1 MKRGRHGTEDR
12 LQPLAIRG
20 DLSAKPIPVP
30 LVFYQFNVQAAF
42 ITSLQGGSPPPPK
55 KILPLPAEQV
65 RVVFL
70 SKREGRLVLD
80 LQSHSAL
87 RASHCLAPL
96 FVRCLPREK
105 GPAKGVGRGA
115 KLGSRRVP
123 GVCTS
128 PSTHYGHFSSKRLCN
143 LMVVICTRVS
153 SVETNTV
160 KMLLLWCGGG
170 GGVAGGHTF
179 LYAAEIFKIL
189 TNCEHPGRN
198 DNKREKKKNEQLCV
212 IFFL

>member
-42 ITSLQGGSPPPPK
+42 ITSLQGGSPPPV
-55 KILPLPAEQV
+55 LPLPAEQV

-87 RASHCLAPL
+87 RASIVWLLSLFGACRERRGRLKGWDRGQSRGLAGYRGSALPL
-96 FVRCLPREK
+96 PHTTVTSVPK
-105 GPAKGVGRGA
+105 GCA
-115 KLGSRRVP
+115 
-123 GVCTS
+123 T
-128 PSTHYGHFSSKRLCN
+128 
-143 LMVVICTRVS
+143 
-153 SVETNTV
+153 
-160 KMLLLWCGGG
+160 
-170 GGVAGGHTF
+170 
-179 LYAAEIFKIL
+179 
-189 TNCEHPGRN
+189 
-198 DNKREKKKNEQLCV
+198 
-212 IFFL
+212 

>member
-20 DLSAKPIPVP
+20 DLSAKLIPVP

-42 ITSLQGGSPPPPK
+42 ITSLQGAPSVPPP
-55 KILPLPAEQV
+55 ILPLPAEQV

-70 SKREGRLVLD
+70 SKREGRSVLD

-87 RASHCLAPL
+87 RESHCLAPL
-96 FVRCLPREK
+96 FVQCLPREK

-115 KLGSRRVP
+115 KLESRRVP

-143 LMVVICTRVS
+143 LMVVICTSFQCRNKHSKDAASLVC
-153 SVETNTV
+153 V
-160 KMLLLWCGGG
+160 GGSY
-170 GGVAGGHTF
+170 F
-179 LYAAEIFKIL
+179 PI
-189 TNCEHPGRN
+189 CS
-198 DNKREKKKNEQLCV
+198 
-212 IFFL
+212 